1 MEMPRVRDNLGDR
14 AALRALHFFQEN
26 DRVKKMVHDVKLSD
40 LGAMFDN
47 IIASG
52 ESSWMLLQ
60 NVYVP
65 GATQPLALALALA
78 AQQLRGKGAWRVHGG
93 GFAGTT
99 LNFVPTAMTGDFVE
113 KMNRVFGDRACY
125 VLDVRPEGAALVLTA
140 QPEENG

>member
-99 LNFVPTAMTGDFVE
+99 LNFVPTKELNSFVKE
-113 KMNRVFGDRACY
+113 MESVFGQHCCN
-125 VLDVRPEGAALVLTA
+125 VLDIRPEGPACIKL
-140 QPEENG
+140 GK

>member
-1 MEMPRVRDNLGDR
+1 M
-14 AALRALHFFQEN
+14 
-26 DRVKKMVHDVKLSD
+26 
-40 LGAMFDN
+40 
-47 IIASG
+47 
-52 ESSWMLLQ
+52 
-60 NVYVP
+60 YVP